1 MSFYARTEKE
11 EKRRHSQE
19 IEAME
24 KRWSNDKL
32 TDQEDYEFRKYGLD
46 GLMYDKLY
54 RKHQRNLR
62 RIRRQNNHSQ
72 VTLWDYIRSA
82 KR

>member
-46 GLMYDKLY
+46 DLMYDKLY

>member
-11 EKRRHSQE
+11 EKRRWRKE

-24 KRWSNDKL
+24 KRWSNDEL

-46 GLMYDKLY
+46 DLMYDKLY

-72 VTLWDYIRSA
+72 VTLWDYIRYA